1 MPIAAKTTNLL
12 LATTISLLL
21 PLTAGAVQKEKSPHN
36 SVPPA
41 RLTTAED
48 LSALSIG
55 LTTGKPVS
63 AVGAAITTSSDQ
75 YDGPVAKLVPASA
88 FIPTNG
94 PSLAQDAV
102 IYDEGRCIY
111 PDPGNLGTVVSL
123 YAPVELPTGAL
134 LEEVIFLGS
143 DTSAEQDMAFSIQRA
158 EVAQKLV
165 IPPGPI
171 PIPSFEWSQEKT
183 TLVEGSTAGLSGIG
197 GVTLDVDPD
206 DVTGWTGIF
215 GGRFYTLSASFSQ
228 SAGDATTLCG
238 AIVLYKVP
246 STGQNQ
252 TFTPVTP
259 CKIYDSRPQQGGS
272 GVFTSNEIRTITV
285 TGDTPAQGGT
295 PGGCGIPHTASAVQL
310 NFVIVDP
317 LGTGSIKLWAP
328 SSAEPQGLLAYQSGL
343 ISFWNGSGTVPI
355 STLEG
360 SEDKQMRV
368 KTNGAGAHVVLSVTG
383 YTSSVANMAN

>member
-1 MPIAAKTTNLL
+1 MPIAAKTTNFL

-21 PLTAGAVQKEKSPHN
+21 PLTAGAAQKEKSLHN
-36 SVPPA
+36 SLPPA
-41 RLTTAED
+41 RLTTAEA
-48 LSALSIG
+48 LSALFIG
-55 LTTGKPVS
+55 QAGGKQPS
-63 AVGAAITTSSDQ
+63 AVGAAITTNSDQ
-75 YDGPVAKLVPASA
+75 YDGPVLKLVPASA

-94 PSLAQDAV
+94 PDLAQDAV

-111 PDPGNLGTVVSL
+111 PDPGNAGSVVSL

-143 DTSAEQDMAFSIQRA
+143 DTSAEQNMEFSIQRA
-158 EVAQKLV
+158 EVALKAV
-165 IPPGPI
+165 PP
-171 PIPSFEWSQEKT
+171 FDWYQEKT
-183 TLVEGSTAGLSGIG
+183 TLASGNTAPLTGIG
-197 GVTLDVDPD
+197 GVILDVDPD
-206 DVTGWTGIF
+206 DVTGWAGLV
-215 GGRFYTLSASFSQ
+215 GGRFYTLSASFNQ
-228 SAGDATTLCG
+228 AAGAATTLCG
-238 AIVLYKVP
+238 ALVLYKVP

-259 CKIYDSRPQQGGS
+259 CKIYDSRPVQGGA
-272 GVFTSNEIRTITV
+272 GVFASNEIRTITV

-360 SEDKQMRV
+360 SEDKKMRV